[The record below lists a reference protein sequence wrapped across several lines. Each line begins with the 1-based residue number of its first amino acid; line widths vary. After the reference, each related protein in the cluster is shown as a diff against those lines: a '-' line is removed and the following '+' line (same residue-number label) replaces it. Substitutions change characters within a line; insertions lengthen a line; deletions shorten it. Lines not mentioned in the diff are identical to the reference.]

1 MTSDSKLEIYEPSTG
16 DLMNKKYALI
26 TGGTAGIGLDIA
38 RELARQGHNILL
50 TTRREE
56 RLKEISASLIEEFN
70 IDCNY
75 IAADLA
81 QVSAPEIIYNFCCE
95 NDYVVEILVNNA
107 GYSINKKFHETDEEE
122 EEKFLRVLG
131 IAVVALTKKFIPSM
145 LEQKHGKIMM
155 VSSLASFAPPS
166 SGWGALYGPVKTFVN
181 RFGDAININYRS
193 KGISATNV
201 CPGFTVT
208 EFHTASGMQDAMD
221 KVPAFMKKDSKTVA
235 VGAVQA
241 MMKGRSVWVPGILN
255 KILAFLCNILPTS
268 IVIKMSSSLAGGRY
282 E

>member
-1 MTSDSKLEIYEPSTG
+1 
-16 DLMNKKYALI
+16 MNKKYALI

-50 TTRREE
+50 TARREE
-56 RLKEISASLIEEFN
+56 RLIEISASLAEEFN

-81 QVSAPEIIYNFCCE
+81 QVSAPEIIYNFCSE
-95 NDYVVEILVNNA
+95 NDFVVEILVNNA

-193 KGISATNV
+193 KGITSTNV

-235 VGAVQA
+235 VGAVKA

>member
-1 MTSDSKLEIYEPSTG
+1 
-16 DLMNKKYALI
+16 MNKNYALV

-38 RELARQGHNILL
+38 HELASRGHNILL
-50 TTRREE
+50 TARRED
-56 RLKEISASLIEEFN
+56 RLKDIVQQLMSDYGVHA
-70 IDCNY
+70 DY
-75 IAADLA
+75 IAADL
-81 QVSAPEIIYNFCCE
+81 SEPEAPGIIFNFCDSRQYTV
-95 NDYVVEILVNNA
+95 NILVNNA
-107 GYSINKKFHETDEEE
+107 GYSINKKFHETGEDE

-145 LEQKHGKIMM
+145 IEQKYGKIMM

-193 KGISATNV
+193 QGISSTNV

-221 KVPAFMKKDSKTVA
+221 KVPAFMKKDSETVA
-235 VGAVQA
+235 IGAVQA
-241 MMKGRSVWVPGILN
+241 MLKGKSVWVPGALN
-255 KILAFLCNILPTS
+255 KLLAFLCNILPTS
-268 IVIKMSSSLAGGRY
+268 IIIKMSSSLAGGRY